1 MKSYIKSYHKLSK
14 FFVVLIDI
22 LLVHAG
28 YIIAYIIKFNFTFPE
43 KNFMP
48 YYTLIPQITLFALVL
63 LNIYGLY
70 TITMKTIS
78 EIAFSLGLALMLLQ
92 FLTVVSTFFYR
103 HFAFPRSIFIIAF
116 FVQFLLLLGWRGLV
130 LYVFKRVQGVK
141 HVLVIGEMPK
151 AQEFA
156 QKLQNISKGWID
168 VKYVLEPKTVEELIP
183 YIKVVDTIYLYSK
196 MDENLKSEIVRKAIE
211 FKKHIFI
218 APDFRDILVSRARV
232 IQFDDVATLSIEQ
245 PELTSEQKLIKR
257 VCDILL
263 ASVALVISFPIMI
276 LIAIAIKLDSEG
288 PVIYKQKRVTEGERE
303 FYVLKFRTM
312 VKDAEKM
319 TGPVLATENDPRI
332 TRVGR
337 FLRATRLDELPQL
350 INILKG
356 EMSFIGPRPE
366 RPYFVEQFKKLYP
379 EYSLRHNV
387 KAGLTGLAQVY
398 GKYATSPEDK
408 LRLDLIYIKNYSV
421 FLDIKILLLTLKTIF
436 TKEAAEG
443 VKTQKE

>member
-1 MKSYIKSYHKLSK
+1 
-14 FFVVLIDI
+14 
-22 LLVHAG
+22 
-28 YIIAYIIKFNFTFPE
+28 
-43 KNFMP
+43 
-48 YYTLIPQITLFALVL
+48 
-63 LNIYGLY
+63 
-70 TITMKTIS
+70 MKTIS

-141 HVLVIGEMPK
+141 HVLVIGEMSK

-168 VKYVLEPKTVEELIP
+168 VKYVLEPKAIEELIL
-183 YIKVVDTIYLYSK
+183 YIKLVDTIYIYSK

-257 VCDILL
+257 FCDILL

-276 LIAIAIKLDSEG
+276 LIAIAIKIDSEG

-319 TGPVLATENDPRI
+319 TGPVLATENDTRI

-443 VKTQKE
+443 VKNQKR

>member
-14 FFVVLIDI
+14 FFVVLMDI

-48 YYTLIPQITLFALVL
+48 YYTLIPQITLFTLVL

-70 TITMKTIS
+70 TITMKTFS

-211 FKKHIFI
+211 FKKHVFI

-337 FLRATRLDELPQL
+337 FLRLTRLDELPQL

-398 GKYATSPEDK
+398 GKYATSPQDK

>member
-14 FFVVLIDI
+14 FLVILIDI

-48 YYTLIPQITLFALVL
+48 YYTLIPQITLFTLVL

-70 TITMKTIS
+70 TITMKTLS

-116 FVQFLLLLGWRGLV
+116 FIQFLLLLGWRGLV

-288 PVIYKQKRVTEGERE
+288 PVIYRQKRVTEGERE

-443 VKTQKE
+443 VKTQK

>member
-14 FFVVLIDI
+14 FFVVLMDI

-141 HVLVIGEMPK
+141 HVLVIGEMSK

-168 VKYVLEPKTVEELIP
+168 VKYVLEPKAIEELIL
-183 YIKVVDTIYLYSK
+183 YIKLVDTIYIYSK

-257 VCDILL
+257 FCDILL

-276 LIAIAIKLDSEG
+276 LIAIAIKIDSEG

-303 FYVLKFRTM
+303 FMF
-312 VKDAEKM
+312 
-319 TGPVLATENDPRI
+319 
-332 TRVGR
+332 
-337 FLRATRLDELPQL
+337 
-350 INILKG
+350 
-356 EMSFIGPRPE
+356 
-366 RPYFVEQFKKLYP
+366 
-379 EYSLRHNV
+379 
-387 KAGLTGLAQVY
+387 
-398 GKYATSPEDK
+398 
-408 LRLDLIYIKNYSV
+408 
-421 FLDIKILLLTLKTIF
+421 
-436 TKEAAEG
+436 
-443 VKTQKE
+443 

>member
-1 MKSYIKSYHKLSK
+1 MLDASFLFECFFCHKTV
-14 FFVVLIDI
+14 F
-22 LLVHAG
+22 
-28 YIIAYIIKFNFTFPE
+28 IIAGIQNKCYI
-43 KNFMP
+43 
-48 YYTLIPQITLFALVL
+48 
-63 LNIYGLY
+63 
-70 TITMKTIS
+70 
-78 EIAFSLGLALMLLQ
+78 FSFLPTPIFIIEPQ

-116 FVQFLLLLGWRGLV
+116 FIQFLLLVGWRGLV

-141 HVLVIGEMPK
+141 HVMVIGYMPK

-168 VKYVLEPKTVEELIP
+168 VKYVLEPQTAEDLVQ

-196 MDENLKSEIVRKAIE
+196 MDENLKSEIIKKAIE

-257 VCDILL
+257 VCDVLL
-263 ASVALVISFPIMI
+263 ASVALVVSFPIMI

-288 PVIYKQKRVTEGERE
+288 PVIYRQKRVTEGERE

-337 FLRATRLDELPQL
+337 FLRATRLDEIPQL
-350 INILKG
+350 VNILKG

-443 VKTQKE
+443 VKNQKQ

>member
-14 FFVVLIDI
+14 FFVVLMDI

-48 YYTLIPQITLFALVL
+48 YYTLIPQITLFTLVL

-70 TITMKTIS
+70 TITMKTFS

-141 HVLVIGEMPK
+141 HVLVIGEISK

-168 VKYVLEPKTVEELIP
+168 VKYVLEPKAIEELIP

-263 ASVALVISFPIMI
+263 ASVALVIAFPIMI

>member
-14 FFVVLIDI
+14 FFVVLMDI

-48 YYTLIPQITLFALVL
+48 YYTLIPQITLFTLVL

-70 TITMKTIS
+70 TITMKTLS

-211 FKKHIFI
+211 FKKHVFI

>member
-1 MKSYIKSYHKLSK
+1 
-14 FFVVLIDI
+14 
-22 LLVHAG
+22 
-28 YIIAYIIKFNFTFPE
+28 
-43 KNFMP
+43 
-48 YYTLIPQITLFALVL
+48 
-63 LNIYGLY
+63 
-70 TITMKTIS
+70 MKTIS
-78 EIAFSLGLALMLLQ
+78 EIAFSMVLALMLLQ

-116 FVQFLLLLGWRGLV
+116 FIQFLLLLGWRGLV

-141 HVLVIGEMPK
+141 HVMVIGEKMK

-156 QKLQNISKGWID
+156 QKLQNISKGWIE
-168 VKYVLEPKTVEELIP
+168 VKYVVEPNSIDQLIP
-183 YIKVVDTIYLYSK
+183 YIKAVDTIYVYSK

-218 APDFRDILVSRARV
+218 TPDFRDILVSRARV

>member
-1 MKSYIKSYHKLSK
+1 MKSYIKNYHKLSK
-14 FFVVLIDI
+14 FFVVLMDI

-48 YYTLIPQITLFALVL
+48 YYTLIPQITLFTLVL

-168 VKYVLEPKTVEELIP
+168 VKYVLEPKTIDDLVE
-183 YIKVVDTIYLYSK
+183 YIKLVDTIYLYSK
-196 MDENLKSEIVRKAIE
+196 MDENLKSEIVKKAIE
-211 FKKHIFI
+211 FKKHVFI
-218 APDFRDILVSRARV
+218 APDLRDILVSRARV

-263 ASVALVISFPIMI
+263 ASVALVIAFPVMI

-288 PVIYKQKRVTEGERE
+288 PVIYRQKRVTEGEKE

-332 TRVGR
+332 TRVGK

-443 VKTQKE
+443 VKAENK

>member
-1 MKSYIKSYHKLSK
+1 MKSYIKNYHKLSK
-14 FFVVLIDI
+14 FTVSLVDLLLI
-22 LLVHAG
+22 HAG
-28 YIIAYIIKFNFTFPE
+28 YILAYIIRFHFTFP
-43 KNFMP
+43 KRNFMP
-48 YYTLIPQITLFALVL
+48 YYTLIPQITLIALVL

-70 TITMKTIS
+70 TITMKTLS

-103 HFAFPRSIFIIAF
+103 HFAFPRTIFIIAF
-116 FVQFLLLLGWRGLV
+116 FIQFLLLLAWRGLV
-130 LYVFKRVQGVK
+130 LYVFKRVQGIK
-141 HVLVIGEMPK
+141 YVLVIGEK
-151 AQEFA
+151 KRANAFA
-156 QKLQNISKGWID
+156 EKLKNISKDWLD
-168 VKYVLEPKTVEELIP
+168 VKYVIEPTAIDEITK
-183 YIKVVDTIYLYSK
+183 YIKQVDTVYIYSK
-196 MDENLKSEIVRKAIE
+196 VDENLKNEIVRKAIE
-211 FKKHIFI
+211 LKKHIFI
-218 APDFRDILVSRARV
+218 APDFRDILISRSRV
-232 IQFDDVATLSIEQ
+232 IQFDDVATMSIEQ
-245 PELTSEQKLIKR
+245 PDLTTEQKLIKR
-257 VCDILL
+257 ACDILL
-263 ASVALVISFPIMI
+263 ASVALIIAFPIMI

-288 PVIYKQKRVTEGERE
+288 PVIYKQKRVTEGEKQ

-366 RPYFVEQFKKLYP
+366 RPYFVEQFKKMYP
-379 EYSLRHNV
+379 EYSFRHNV

-398 GKYATSPEDK
+398 GKYATDIEDK

-436 TKEAAEG
+436 TKEASEG
-443 VKTQKE
+443 VKEKR